1 MSTPLVQTTVAF
13 ALVMILSAC
22 PDKTLPPTPA
32 PPPPSPAVIPAT
44 TKVADPATRTAL
56 NAFDVKAGTMRF
68 SQGTPVVQAL
78 KPGDVLVGEPSSA
91 APYGYLR
98 KVRTIRVENGQAVL
112 ETTQANL
119 TDAISKGALD
129 AKGTLKPSQVHT
141 ARSLRV
147 GVKPQFGDGFDYE
160 VAVHTVYTPDPPGKG
175 EVRIDG
181 YVRFNLGYHVGL
193 DISGCL
199 ALPPVCLDKF
209 EASAGFDQQSDLKI
223 TGNLD
228 TPIKKDLDLAEY
240 SFDPIVFFIGPV
252 PVVIVPK
259 VTVSVGVDG
268 QASVQFSYSANE
280 KAKLQVGA
288 RWTDANGWEDISG
301 KDFFYSIGQPQVQ
314 GSVKVKGAVSME
326 GQLLLYDVAGPGL
339 NTQLGLSFDAQVPRN
354 PFWTLSAF
362 ISEDITFVVDLPVIG
377 KIADYSANLLE
388 WSTELARSRNSSPT
402 ITILTDPV
410 KLELTNAVDLLPSDY
425 SSIYRISDFEDG
437 RVTNVQVV
445 SDRDGPIGTRIYKF
459 PNEGSRV
466 ITVTATDSQG
476 ASASAKFTVNV
487 FNTPPVV
494 SIAAPSVNLPVYR
507 GVSQQVAGSALEI
520 NPSTG
525 QFSVPVACGQ
535 MSWASSVPSDAMPS
549 SCAGSA
555 TFGTNGPR
563 TLTLTA
569 TGKNGAKGQ
578 ASVSIT
584 VTDPPANL
592 SPVID
597 EMHIKDSLGNEIG
610 DSQRVLTFKPLS
622 LSVKAHD
629 PENDAITYSWSAC
642 LKGWTAL
649 QCAQNGNLP
658 TNPDGS
664 SSFDPTQRGY
674 GIYTF
679 FVTADDGHHTFAS
692 ISSRLIDV
700 EQPIN

>member
-1 MSTPLVQTTVAF
+1 MNTSLVQTTVAF
-13 ALVMILSAC
+13 ALVLILSAC
-22 PDKTLPPTPA
+22 PDKTIPPTPA
-32 PPPPSPAVIPAT
+32 PPPPSPAVIPTT

-56 NAFDVKAGTMRF
+56 NAFDAKAGTMRF
-68 SQGTPVVQAL
+68 SQGTPVVQTL

-98 KVRTIRVENGQAVL
+98 KIKTIRNENAQTVL

-141 ARSLRV
+141 ARALRS

-175 EVRIDG
+175 EVHIDG

-193 DISGCL
+193 DISGCFEI
-199 ALPPVCLDKF
+199 PPVCLDKF

-223 TGNLD
+223 TGNLE
-228 TPIKKDLDLAEY
+228 TPIKKDIDLAEY

-280 KAKLQVGA
+280 KARLEVGA
-288 RWTDANGWEDISG
+288 RWTDGNGWEDISG

-388 WSTELARSRNSSPT
+388 WSMELARSRNTSPT
-402 ITILTDPV
+402 ITIMTDPV
-410 KLELTNAVDLLPSDY
+410 KLELANAVDLLPSDY
-425 SSIYRISDFEDG
+425 SSIYKVSDFEDG

-445 SDRDGPIGTRIYKF
+445 SDRDGPITTRTYKF

-476 ASASAKFTVNV
+476 ASSSAKFTVNV
-487 FNTPPVV
+487 FNTPPIV
-494 SIAAPSVNLPVYR
+494 SLATSGNLPVYR
-507 GVSQQVAGSALEI
+507 GVPTQLSGHAEEK

-525 QFSVPVACGQ
+525 QFTIPVPCDH
-535 MSWASSVPSDAMPS
+535 MSWTSSVTSDVMPS
-549 SCAGSA
+549 SCSGNA
-555 TFGTNGPR
+555 TFQSNGQR
-563 TLTLTA
+563 TLTLMA
-569 TGKNGAKGQ
+569 TGTNGARGT

-592 SPVID
+592 PPVLD
-597 EMHIKDSLGNEIG
+597 EMHIKDSLGNEIN

-649 QCAQNGNLP
+649 QCSQNGNLP

-664 SSFDPTQRGY
+664 SSFDPMQRGY

-679 FVTADDGHHTFAS
+679 FVTADDGRHTFAS
-692 ISSRLIDV
+692 ISSRIIDV

>member
-1 MSTPLVQTTVAF
+1 
-13 ALVMILSAC
+13 LSA
-22 PDKTLPPTPA
+22 
-32 PPPPSPAVIPAT
+32 
-44 TKVADPATRTAL
+44 
-56 NAFDVKAGTMRF
+56 FDAKAGTMRF
-68 SQGTPVVQAL
+68 SQGTPVVQTL

-98 KVRTIRVENGQAVL
+98 KVKTIRVENGQTML

-141 ARSLRV
+141 ARALRS

-160 VAVHTVYTPDPPGKG
+160 VAIHTVYTPDPPGKG
-175 EVRIDG
+175 EVHIDG

-223 TGNLD
+223 TGNLE
-228 TPIKKDLDLAEY
+228 TPIKKDIDLAEY

-280 KAKLQVGA
+280 KARLEVGA

-301 KDFFYSIGQPQVQ
+301 KDFFYSIGEPQVQ

-402 ITILTDPV
+402 ITVLTDPV
-410 KLELTNAVDLLPSDY
+410 KLELTNSIDLLPSDY
-425 SSIYRISDFEDG
+425 SSIYKVSDLEDG

-445 SDRDGPIGTRIYKF
+445 SDRDGPITTRTYKF
-459 PNEGSRV
+459 PSEGSRV

-476 ASASAKFTVNV
+476 ASASAKFTVNA

-494 SIAAPSVNLPVYR
+494 SIGVPSVNLPVYR

-525 QFSVPVACGQ
+525 QFSIPVACGQ
-535 MSWASSVPSDAMPS
+535 MFWASSVSSDAMPS
-549 SCAGSA
+549 SCDGSV
-555 TFGTNGPR
+555 TFSTNGPR
-563 TLTLTA
+563 TLTLMA
-569 TGKNGAKGQ
+569 TGKNGAKGS
-578 ASVSIT
+578 ASVNIT
-584 VTDPPANL
+584 VTDPPSNL

-597 EMHIKDSLGNEIG
+597 ETHIKDRFGNEIIQNQKVTS
-610 DSQRVLTFKPLS
+610 DVTPLS

-642 LKGWTAL
+642 FETWSAL
-649 QCAQNGNLP
+649 YCANNGGLP
-658 TNPDGS
+658 TNADGTA
-664 SSFDPTQRGY
+664 SFTPSFY
-674 GIYTF
+674 GKWTF
-679 FVTADDGHHTFAS
+679 IVTADDGHHDQAAYKYRV
-692 ISSRLIDV
+692 IYIDAPV
-700 EQPIN
+700 R